1 MARPKHESMTRRR
14 FLLFLFKEFNMSFKE
29 YLVRRMRL
37 RSLHIRCMACQTHGI
52 TFLNIVTILAVVQA
66 RQIGESSNSLETVV
80 TLGIDSSISGRSIGR
95 ITIKR
100 IKRTLWRITFMIM
113 VNSILITE
121 STI

>member
-52 TFLNIVTILAVVQA
+52 TFLNIDRKDNHQKDQKDLVENHIHDH
-66 RQIGESSNSLETVV
+66 G
-80 TLGIDSSISGRSIGR
+80 
-95 ITIKR
+95 K
-100 IKRTLWRITFMIM
+100 
-113 VNSILITE
+113 
-121 STI
+121 